1 MSIYFLEHDLYV
13 GMSYNYEGY
22 LVITSHHDGSDNWFH
37 HSYLYYEMN
46 EAIYLHIKKY
56 HPFDISMEE
65 IDTEL
70 DEIETNQMEE
80 TS

>member
-1 MSIYFLEHDLYV
+1 
-13 GMSYNYEGY
+13 
-22 LVITSHHDGSDNWFH
+22 
-37 HSYLYYEMN
+37 MN

-70 DEIETNQMEE
+70 DEIKQKMEE
-80 TS
+80 TA